1 MNLFQYYAVDW
12 LAMALTLLAIWM
24 IGNRNKNG
32 FYVHIGGNCAWIIMG
47 LMAGS
52 LATMLAN
59 AAFILVNVRA
69 MVLWSKPGLNQ
80 SKQGE

>member
-1 MNLFQYYAVDW
+1 
-12 LAMALTLLAIWM
+12 
-24 IGNRNKNG
+24 
-32 FYVHIGGNCAWIIMG
+32 VHIGGNCAWIIMG

-69 MVLWSKPGLNQ
+69 VVLWSKPGLNQ